1 MKRDSHSELRGIY
14 IMENIAVVDRCK
26 NNEKAGHFVAKYLIE
41 HEYNVIPINPT
52 ITELLG
58 RRRSQDVPAVIYDTH
73 KKSK

>member
-1 MKRDSHSELRGIY
+1 MK
-14 IMENIAVVDRCK
+14 NIAVVDRCK

-41 HEYNVIPINPT
+41 HGYNVIPINPT

-58 RRRSQDVPAVIYDTH
+58 RRRSQNVPAVIDDTY